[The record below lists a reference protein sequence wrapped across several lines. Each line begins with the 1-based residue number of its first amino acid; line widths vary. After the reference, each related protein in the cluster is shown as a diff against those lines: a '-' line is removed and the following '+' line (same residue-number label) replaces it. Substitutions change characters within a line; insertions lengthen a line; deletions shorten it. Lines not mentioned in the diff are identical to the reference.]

1 MSKKSLRVG
10 LAGLAWAMAAAMP
23 AVAAERTVVVLQA
36 MTGGASF
43 VGVPAVE
50 GMKLAAA
57 EMNARGFLGAD
68 KLNLIVVDSATDRG
82 QAMAAV
88 TRHASNPN
96 VLAILGPTTAVESL
110 PSASVAND
118 LKITMMPMTNAA
130 AVLKVGPWSF
140 ISAQTAATTMPLLG
154 DYAVDKLKVKRCAAI
169 YFADNEAYV
178 DLAKLFR
185 AHTEAKG
192 VQFVEYI
199 GVRSADTDFSAVST
213 RVVSAKPDCVL
224 FFTLGPTAANLAI
237 QLKQAGLPPE
247 VKLIGQTG
255 VASPQLVKIGGA
267 AVEGLVFNSDWVPGG
282 ASVLG
287 KAFAESYK
295 KATGKDADNWA
306 ALGYSYMTVLGTAI
320 KNAGPNPTREQVRDA
335 LTNTRDVPVPVGAGL
350 YSFEQGTRLP
360 RYGNAFLTISNG
372 QFVAAP
378 Q

>member
-1 MSKKSLRVG
+1 
-10 LAGLAWAMAAAMP
+10 
-23 AVAAERTVVVLQA
+23 
-36 MTGGASF
+36 
-43 VGVPAVE
+43 
-50 GMKLAAA
+50 
-57 EMNARGFLGAD
+57 
-68 KLNLIVVDSATDRG
+68 
-82 QAMAAV
+82 
-88 TRHASNPN
+88 
-96 VLAILGPTTAVESL
+96 
-110 PSASVAND
+110 
-118 LKITMMPMTNAA
+118 
-130 AVLKVGPWSF
+130 
-140 ISAQTAATTMPLLG
+140 MPLLG
-154 DYAVDKLKVKRCAAI
+154 DYAVDVLKVKRCAAI
-169 YFADNEAYV
+169 FFADNEAYV

-185 AHTEAKG
+185 AHTEPKG
-192 VQFVEYI
+192 IKFVEYI

-247 VKLIGQTG
+247 AKLIGQTG

-282 ASVLG
+282 ASAIG

-335 LTNTRDVPVPVGAGL
+335 LTNTRNVPVPVGAGL
-350 YSFEQGTRLP
+350 YSFEPGTRMP
-360 RYGNAFLTISNG
+360 SYGNAFLTIRNG